1 MRLTE
6 AQRDRINRY
15 LKEVHQGLSDA
26 EPRVRSEKVHALKTR
41 IRQELAKL
49 EDRDVR
55 DEDIEQ
61 ILAACGAPTQQSV
74 PRYEDDSSRPTGQ
87 DDRVW
92 LGVCARLAA
101 QWDLDARVIR
111 IAAVLLGLLPP
122 VLPFLLLTYIGVY
135 VYFYVS
141 APDSKPKDE
150 ISIFGIAKFVLAVF
164 GGVWGV
170 YLCGVVLIEFIARS
184 TFKLLAQPLALSSR
198 WTWLEREGAG
208 WFFWMLFTLLP
219 LSALSALPVPPAW
232 ASTLRKVVYAVLAL
246 YAVLVCF
253 GVASYLVGTIF
264 FLAEHGLRIEDWIPS
279 F

>member
-15 LKEVHQGLSDA
+15 LKEIHQGLSDT
-26 EPRVRSEKVHALKTR
+26 EPRVRSEKVHALKVR
-41 IRQELAKL
+41 IQQELAKF
-49 EDRDVR
+49 EDREVR

-61 ILAACGAPTQQSV
+61 ILAACGTPTEQSAPVRKENAAQST
-74 PRYEDDSSRPTGQ
+74 EQ
-87 DDRVW
+87 DARVW

-135 VYFYVS
+135 AYFYVS
-141 APDSKPKDE
+141 APDSKPKDA
-150 ISIFGIAKFVLAVF
+150 IPILGIAKFVLAVF
-164 GGVWGV
+164 GAIWGV
-170 YLCGVVLIEFIARS
+170 YLCGVILIEFIARS
-184 TFKLLAQPLALSSR
+184 TFKLLEQPLALSSR

-208 WFFWMLFTLLP
+208 WFFWMLFILLP
-219 LSALSALPVPPAW
+219 LSALSALPVPLAW
-232 ASTLRKVVYAVLAL
+232 ASTLRKVVYAILAL

-253 GVASYLVGTIF
+253 GVASYLVGTIL
-264 FLAEHGLRIEDWIPS
+264 FLAEHGLRINDWIPA